1 MATAVASGVTS
12 ASLSAAGTLQ
22 FADRFDFVQ
31 VTNTGTT
38 AIYASA
44 DPTVTAPSATT
55 AATVYVAPNGGTA
68 MLANR
73 NPIWYQSSNV
83 IQKGALAYGTGGG
96 QTTTTP
102 NGQPGFVTPME
113 SLAGQMANPGTTVSI
128 SAPSASSPVLVD
140 AAG

>member
-12 ASLSAAGTLQ
+12 ASLSVAGTLQ
-22 FADRFDFVQ
+22 FADRYDFVQ

-38 AIYASA
+38 GIYASA
-44 DPTVTAPSATT
+44 DPTVTAPTATT
-55 AATVYVAPNGGTA
+55 AATVYVAPGGTA

-73 NPIWYQSSNV
+73 NPVWYQSSNV
-83 IQKGALAYGTGGG
+83 IQKGSLAYGTGGG
-96 QTTTTP
+96 GTTATS

>member
-1 MATAVASGVTS
+1 MATSVASGVTS

-22 FADRFDFVQ
+22 FADRYEFVQ

-38 AIYASA
+38 GIYASA
-44 DPTVTAPSATT
+44 DPTVTTPTATT
-55 AATVYVAPNGGTA
+55 AATVYVAPGGSA

-73 NPIWYQSSNV
+73 NPLWYQSSRV
-83 IQKGALAYGTGGG
+83 IQQGSLSYPTGGG
-96 QTTTTP
+96 HSTTTP
-102 NGQPGFVTPME
+102 NGQTGVVTPME

-128 SAPSASSPVLVD
+128 SAPSASAPVLVD